1 MEIKNL
7 PEDIAAEQAVL
18 GAILLDKNSIKNIL
32 NILNTDDFYREAH
45 KVIYSAMLSLF
56 FHAEP
61 IDMVTLTN
69 YLRTRN
75 KLEAVGGIGYIT
87 SLNTVTAANITYHAA
102 IIKDKA
108 ILRRM
113 IEAGKLIQELGY
125 SGLNREE
132 AVDRAQHIVM
142 QLSNNKKEAAQ
153 DGSVTDLFKSCLNRV
168 IMNSYKGIFTGIKQ
182 LDELTNGLRPGALIS
197 LEGKEGCGKTAFA
210 LQMMGHIANYNKVAY
225 ITDKSIDEIAL
236 RLVCSLAGV
245 SCWRFK
251 TNVMLD
257 SEWQKLQ
264 ESIGA
269 EKNNNMGLYSFNAN
283 LIELIPR
290 IREIYSKQKMQ
301 VVFLDLQSALQE
313 NNGIV
318 SKIKSLAEELNIAIL
333 VLLSNDGVKT
343 DVNLRLAL
351 NKKTDTLCQLR
362 ICKHD
367 GGPTGKILLYFDK
380 ELLVFR
386 EKEKQGCDSSS
397 AETE

>member
-18 GAILLDKNSIKNIL
+18 GAILLDKNSIKSIL
-32 NILNTDDFYREAH
+32 NILNTEDFYREAH

-69 YLRTRN
+69 YLRSRN

-125 SGLNREE
+125 TSLNRED
-132 AVDRAQHIVM
+132 AVEQAQHIVM
-142 QLSNNKKEAAQ
+142 QLSHNKKEAAQ
-153 DGSVTDLFKSCLNRV
+153 EGSVTDLFKSCLNRV
-168 IMNSYKGIFTGIKQ
+168 IMSSYKGIFTGIKQ
-182 LDELTNGLRPGALIS
+182 LDELTNGLHPGLIS
-197 LEGKEGCGKTAFA
+197 LKGKEGCGKTALT

-251 TNVMLD
+251 TNVMQD
-257 SEWQKLQ
+257 REWQKLQ

-283 LIELIPR
+283 LIELIPK

-301 VVFLDLQSALQE
+301 VLFLDLQSALQE
-313 NNGIV
+313 NNEIV
-318 SKIKSLAEELNIAIL
+318 SKIKSLAEELNIAIS
-333 VLLSNDGVKT
+333 VLFSNDGVKA

>member
-18 GAILLDKNSIKNIL
+18 GAILLDKNSIKSIL

-69 YLRTRN
+69 YLRSRN

-87 SLNTVTAANITYHAA
+87 SLNTVTAANIAYHAA

-108 ILRRM
+108 IMRRM

-125 SGLNREE
+125 SSLNREE
-132 AVDRAQHIVM
+132 AVEQAQHIVM
-142 QLSNNKKEAAQ
+142 QLSHNKKEAAQ
-153 DGSVTDLFKSCLNRV
+153 EGSVTDLFKSCLNRV
-168 IMNSYKGIFTGIKQ
+168 IMSSYKGIFTGIKQ
-182 LDELTNGLRPGALIS
+182 FDELTNGLHTGLIS
-197 LEGKEGCGKTAFA
+197 LEGKEGCGKTALA
-210 LQMMGHIANYNKVAY
+210 LQMMGYIANYNKVAY

-251 TNVMLD
+251 TNVMQD
-257 SEWQKLQ
+257 RDWQKLQ

-283 LIELIPR
+283 LIELIPK

-313 NNGIV
+313 NNEIV

-333 VLLSNDGVKT
+333 VLFSNYGVKA

-351 NKKTDTLCQLR
+351 KKKTDTLCQLH

-367 GGPTGKILLYFDK
+367 GGPTGKILLYLDK

-386 EKEKQGCDSSS
+386 EKEKQGCNSSS

>member
-18 GAILLDKNSIKNIL
+18 GAILLDKNSIKSIL

-69 YLRTRN
+69 YLRSRN

-87 SLNTVTAANITYHAA
+87 SLNTVTAANIAYHAA

-108 ILRRM
+108 IMRRM

-125 SGLNREE
+125 SSLNREE
-132 AVDRAQHIVM
+132 AVEQAQHIVM
-142 QLSNNKKEAAQ
+142 QLSHNKKETAQ
-153 DGSVTDLFKSCLNRV
+153 EGSVTDLFKSCLNRV
-168 IMNSYKGIFTGIKQ
+168 IMSSYKGIFTGIKQ
-182 LDELTNGLRPGALIS
+182 LDELTNGLHLGLIF
-197 LEGKEGCGKTAFA
+197 LEGREGCGKTALA
-210 LQMMGHIANYNKVAY
+210 LQMMGHIAKYNKVAY

-251 TNVMLD
+251 TNVMQD
-257 SEWQKLQ
+257 REWQKLQ

-283 LIELIPR
+283 LIELIPK

-301 VVFLDLQSALQE
+301 VLFLDLQSALQE
-313 NNGIV
+313 KNEIV

-333 VLLSNDGVKT
+333 VLFNNYGVKA
-343 DVNLRLAL
+343 DVNLCLAL
-351 NKKTDTLCQLR
+351 KKKTDTLCQLR